1 MFGIDFEGHP
11 ALVNL
16 YLPEDFEGNPL
27 RKSFKL
33 ATRVVKYLA
42 GGEGSRRSGG
52 WPLMSLTQKDLKT
65 PQEVID
71 ELSSGSLQTEQM
83 LLNVGP
89 QHPATHGVFRLLA
102 TIDGEVLVDAEPV
115 IGYMHRG
122 YEKLVEARDY
132 RQITNLVSRMDWL
145 SNIQN
150 ELPMW
155 MAVEALMELEVPPR
169 AQYMR
174 VLMVEANRILN
185 HLMFFASFGAELG
198 AITPTF
204 YAFREREDIQFA
216 MEQATGGRMHFGYMR
231 AGGLKEDV
239 PRGFLDLM
247 LKAVRQVIARMDDYY
262 NLLVGN
268 EIFKAR
274 TIGVG
279 VLEPEVAYNY
289 GVSGPIARGS
299 DINFDVRK
307 DEPYLVYDQFDFE
320 VPVGTERGLLRSLLG
335 PAARGL
341 RERSDHRA
349 GDRGHAVRPDPRQGS
364 ACDPTAGGR
373 GLHPYRELARRVGL
387 LPDLR
392 RTQQAVPDE
401 DQHAVVQ
408 QRFGSSLRAQ
418 GHVRVGH
425 DRDPGVLLLR
435 TGGHRPVIEIN
446 SHGLAT
452 PVRQARGHPHGGPG
466 R

>member
-1 MFGIDFEGHP
+1 MTVD
-11 ALVNL
+11 
-16 YLPEDFEGNPL
+16 
-27 RKSFKL
+27 
-33 ATRVVKYLA
+33 
-42 GGEGSRRSGG
+42 SR
-52 WPLMSLTQKDLKT
+52 DELKN

-71 ELSSGSLQTEQM
+71 ELARGSLQTEQM

-174 VLMVEANRILN
+174 VVMVEANRILN

-204 YAFREREDIQFA
+204 YAFREREDIQAA
-216 MEQATGGRMHFGYMR
+216 METATGGRMHFGYMR

-239 PRGFLDLM
+239 PRGFLQAM
-247 LKAVRQVIARMDDYY
+247 LAAVRQVIDRMDQYY

-299 DINFDVRK
+299 NINFDVRK
-307 DEPYLVYDQFDFE
+307 DEPYLVYDQFDFDVPMGTSGDCFDRFWVLLHE
-320 VPVGTERGLLRSLLG
+320 VYESARIIEQAIEGMPSGPILGKVPRVIQPPEGEVYIRTENSLGELG
-335 PAARGL
+335 YYL
-341 RERSDHRA
+341 ISD
-349 GDRGHAVRPDPRQGS
+349 GDKR
-364 ACDPTAGGR
+364 
-373 GLHPYRELARRVGL
+373 PYRMKIRTPSYSNVSA
-387 LPDLR
+387 LPYVLKGTFVSDMIAIL
-392 RTQQAVPDE
+392 
-401 DQHAVVQ
+401 
-408 QRFGSSLRAQ
+408 GSFFFVL
-418 GHVRVGH
+418 GDI
-425 DRDPGVLLLR
+425 DR
-435 TGGHRPVIEIN
+435 
-446 SHGLAT
+446 
-452 PVRQARGHPHGGPG
+452 
-466 R
+466 

>member
-1 MFGIDFEGHP
+1 
-11 ALVNL
+11 
-16 YLPEDFEGNPL
+16 
-27 RKSFKL
+27 
-33 ATRVVKYLA
+33 
-42 GGEGSRRSGG
+42 
-52 WPLMSLTQKDLKT
+52 MSLGQKDLKT

-71 ELSSGSLQTEQM
+71 ELSSGALQTEQM

-216 MEQATGGRMHFGYMR
+216 MEQATGGRMHFGFMR

-299 DINFDVRK
+299 SINFDVRK
-307 DEPYLVYDQFDFE
+307 DEPYLIYDQLDFE
-320 VPVGTERGLLRSLLG
+320 VPMGTNGDCFDRFWVLLHEVHESARIIEQVIEGMPSGPILGKAPRVIQPPEGEVYIRTENSLGELG
-335 PAARGL
+335 YYL
-341 RERSDHRA
+341 ISD
-349 GDRGHAVRPDPRQGS
+349 GHNK
-364 ACDPTAGGR
+364 
-373 GLHPYRELARRVGL
+373 PYRMKIRTPSYSNVSA
-387 LPDLR
+387 LPYVLKGTFVSDMIAIL
-392 RTQQAVPDE
+392 
-401 DQHAVVQ
+401 
-408 QRFGSSLRAQ
+408 GSFFFVL
-418 GHVRVGH
+418 GDI
-425 DRDPGVLLLR
+425 DR
-435 TGGHRPVIEIN
+435 
-446 SHGLAT
+446 
-452 PVRQARGHPHGGPG
+452 
-466 R
+466 

>member
-1 MFGIDFEGHP
+1 MTLHQD
-11 ALVNL
+11 
-16 YLPEDFEGNPL
+16 
-27 RKSFKL
+27 R
-33 ATRVVKYLA
+33 
-42 GGEGSRRSGG
+42 
-52 WPLMSLTQKDLKT
+52 LKT

-174 VLMVEANRILN
+174 VVMVEANRILN

-247 LKAVRQVIARMDDYY
+247 LAAVRQVINRMDDYY
-262 NLLVGN
+262 NLLIGN

-279 VLEPEVAYNY
+279 VLEPEVAYSY

-299 DINFDVRK
+299 SIDFDVRK
-307 DEPYLVYDQFDFE
+307 DEPYLVYDHFDFDVPMGTNGDCFDRFWVLLHE
-320 VPVGTERGLLRSLLG
+320 VYESARIIEQAIEGMPSGPILGKVPRVIQPPEGEVYIRTENSLGELG
-335 PAARGL
+335 YYL
-341 RERSDHRA
+341 ISD
-349 GDRGHAVRPDPRQGS
+349 GDKR
-364 ACDPTAGGR
+364 
-373 GLHPYRELARRVGL
+373 PYRMKIRTPSYSNVSA
-387 LPDLR
+387 LPYVLKGTFVSDMIAIL
-392 RTQQAVPDE
+392 
-401 DQHAVVQ
+401 
-408 QRFGSSLRAQ
+408 GSFFFVL
-418 GHVRVGH
+418 GDI
-425 DRDPGVLLLR
+425 DR
-435 TGGHRPVIEIN
+435 
-446 SHGLAT
+446 
-452 PVRQARGHPHGGPG
+452 
-466 R
+466 